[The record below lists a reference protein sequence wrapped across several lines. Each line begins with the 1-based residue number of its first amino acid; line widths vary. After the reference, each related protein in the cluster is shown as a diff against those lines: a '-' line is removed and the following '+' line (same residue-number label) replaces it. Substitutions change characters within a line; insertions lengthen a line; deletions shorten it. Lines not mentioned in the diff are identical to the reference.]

1 MRDSTMNTYT
11 YIDTGQPD
19 RGQRGITGL
28 ETAIILIAFVV
39 VASVFAFTI
48 LSSGVFAAERSKQSI
63 RAGLQDTRST
73 LLPKGSTRAFR
84 GFDAANAPVV
94 FKISFTV
101 ANAVGGEPVD
111 LTPPYTADEAGTDP
125 DLVSGAEYV
134 TVLSY
139 TDETQYLSD
148 VPWTVNFV
156 GANNGDNLLEVGE
169 AAEITIFG
177 TGLNG
182 PVKLGP
188 DVTVQE
194 ISSDSNRVVVRAKA
208 GDQAKPARTQ
218 VSVGHNNAMG
228 LFTVYRTVDSVKVEP
243 GFAISRVGGGTT
255 PAVNAQFEAVAYANG
270 AYGDAGTDDDIK
282 NWRET

>member
-1 MRDSTMNTYT
+1 MRDSMMSTYT
-11 YIDTGQPD
+11 DIDAGQPN
-19 RGQRGITGL
+19 RSQRGITGL

-73 LLPKGSTRAFR
+73 LLPKGGTRAFR
-84 GFDAANAPVV
+84 GFDSSNSPSI

-134 TVLSY
+134 TVISY

-148 VPWTVNFV
+148 VPWTVKFV

-169 AAEITIFG
+169 AAEITVWLLDQDTSVVVAATSSVAVMNG
-177 TGLNG
+177 T
-182 PVKLGP
+182 
-188 DVTVQE
+188 
-194 ISSDSNRVVVRAKA
+194 SDSLGGEGGISAAANVLDVNTAFSIEM
-208 GDQAKPARTQ
+208 KPARGAIIQ
-218 VSVGHNNAMG
+218 VDRTTPPS
-228 LFTVYRTVDSVKVEP
+228 LRTVM
-243 GFAISRVGGGTT
+243 
-255 PAVNAQFEAVAYANG
+255 QLQ
-270 AYGDAGTDDDIK
+270 
-282 NWRET
+282 

>member
-73 LLPKGSTRAFR
+73 LLPKGGTRAFR
-84 GFDAANAPVV
+84 GFDAANAPVI

-139 TDETQYLSD
+139 TDESQYLSD

-169 AAEITIFG
+169 AAEITVWLLDLDTAVAVTATSSVAVMNG
-177 TGLNG
+177 TGDS
-182 PVKLGP
+182 LGG
-188 DVTVQE
+188 DGG
-194 ISSDSNRVVVRAKA
+194 ISTTAGMLVVNT
-208 GDQAKPARTQ
+208 QFSIEMKPARGAIIQ
-218 VSVGHNNAMG
+218 VDRTTPPS
-228 LFTVYRTVDSVKVEP
+228 LRTVM
-243 GFAISRVGGGTT
+243 
-255 PAVNAQFEAVAYANG
+255 QMQ
-270 AYGDAGTDDDIK
+270 
-282 NWRET
+282 